1 LDLGKRDEESVM
13 DIWKKVEQDGYYD
26 ASTNRW
32 VITNADGNV
41 VDDVQLDD
49 QGNPVEG

>member
-1 LDLGKRDEESVM
+1 M
-13 DIWKKVEQDGYYD
+13 DIWEKVNQPGVYD

-32 VITNADGNV
+32 LITNDTGDV